1 MSLMAMLV
9 GIGVASFASLERK
22 EPLQEHVDALAKMS
36 RQALRDAVMKH
47 QGIQIAFE
55 REGFSLGG
63 AGGHQHGRDLKVYI
77 KRWMSKQWQ
86 KAEGQLWF
94 FGEQG
99 ICEPL
104 SVKFEQIDSQ
114 GEVISREV
122 KFHPL
127 TAALSS

>member
-1 MSLMAMLV
+1 MSPSSLRPAASPRGFTLLELILVMSLMAMLV

-63 AGGHQHGRDLKVYI
+63 AGGHQHGRRCGGRLLPALA
-77 KRWMSKQWQ
+77 R
-86 KAEGQLWF
+86 
-94 FGEQG
+94 
-99 ICEPL
+99 
-104 SVKFEQIDSQ
+104 
-114 GEVISREV
+114 RE
-122 KFHPL
+122 HDGP
-127 TAALSS
+127 AL